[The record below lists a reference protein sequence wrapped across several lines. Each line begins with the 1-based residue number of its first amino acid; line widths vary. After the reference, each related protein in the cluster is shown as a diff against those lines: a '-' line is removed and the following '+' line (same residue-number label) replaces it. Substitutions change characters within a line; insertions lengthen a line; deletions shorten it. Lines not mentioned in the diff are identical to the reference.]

1 MPVPVWSLRSWEPV
15 RTSVREL
22 MRAAPRMRP
31 LGVSF
36 LANGAE
42 ARARQGQVLWGTRM
56 AGRQVGIAWDWAE
69 VRGNVVA
76 LADPMQVLSNMVIVD
91 DVGAV
96 MEKSNALLHLNTVI
110 HHVEWQSHLCELTF
124 TQTGPPSQLLAA

>member
-15 RTSVREL
+15 RTTVREL
-22 MRAAPRMRP
+22 MRAVPRMRP

-36 LANGAE
+36 LVNGPDD
-42 ARARQGQVLWGTRM
+42 RGRQGQVLWGTRM

-69 VRGNVVA
+69 VRGDVVA

-91 DVGAV
+91 DVGSV
-96 MEKSNALLHLNTVI
+96 MEKTRALLHLNTII
-110 HHVEWQSHLCELTF
+110 HNVEWQSHLCEITLT
-124 TQTGPPSQLLAA
+124 QRGGNELLAA

>member
-15 RTSVREL
+15 RTTVREL

-36 LANGAE
+36 LANGPE
-42 ARARQGQVLWGTRM
+42 DRRRQGQVLWGTRM

-96 MEKSNALLHLNTVI
+96 MEKSNALLYLNGVI
-110 HHVEWQSHLCELTF
+110 HNVDWQSHLCEMTH
-124 TQTGPPSQLLAA
+124 TQTDTPHELLAA